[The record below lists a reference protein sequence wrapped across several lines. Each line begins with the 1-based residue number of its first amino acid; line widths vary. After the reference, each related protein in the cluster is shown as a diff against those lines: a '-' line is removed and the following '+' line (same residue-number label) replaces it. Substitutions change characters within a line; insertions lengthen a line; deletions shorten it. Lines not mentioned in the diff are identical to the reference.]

1 MKRFDLFS
9 LLAPYY
15 DRIFAGLDP
24 ARLRELLAL
33 PAGRLLDVGGGTGR
47 VAALLA
53 GDVAQIVIA
62 DPSKGMLGGSKTKSG
77 LLPTRA
83 HAERLPYRDG
93 SFDRILIVDALHHFH
108 DQRQAAPEL
117 LRVLAPGGR
126 LVIEE
131 MNYDRLPVKFV
142 ALGEKLA
149 LMGSR
154 FYRAKDLG
162 RLFEGTGRRVSVYG
176 DHAINVWV
184 VVDKED
190 LRVPPGEAKT
200 GSANAT

>member
-1 MKRFDLFS
+1 MRRFDHFS
-9 LLAPYY
+9 LLAPFY

-24 ARLRELLAL
+24 SRLRELLAL

-47 VAALLA
+47 VTALLSE
-53 GDVAQIVIA
+53 DVTQVVIA
-62 DPSKGMLGGSKTKSG
+62 DPSKGMLGSSKAKNG

-93 SFDRILIVDALHHFH
+93 SFDRILIVDAFHHFH
-108 DQRQAAPEL
+108 DQRQAVPEL
-117 LRVLAPGGR
+117 MRVLARGGR

-131 MNYDRLPVKFV
+131 MNYDRLPVKLV

-154 FYRAKDLG
+154 FYRASDLG
-162 RLFEGTGRRVSVYG
+162 CLFEGVGRNVTVHA
-176 DHAINVWV
+176 DHGINVWV
-184 VVDKED
+184 IVDKEGM
-190 LRVPPGEAKT
+190 VV
-200 GSANAT
+200 